1 METIVIVIVSV
12 AMGIFL
18 GMGVGGG
25 KLLIPALVLLLG
37 IAQQTAQGTTL
48 AVFLPISLIA
58 IFTHIK
64 EKNISYKPALYLIA
78 GSVVGAF
85 IGAKVAATIDT
96 EILRKIYGGFMLSV
110 GVYELFSKDPKLR
123 LHYRK

>member
-1 METIVIVIVSV
+1 METVTIVIVSV
-12 AMGIFL
+12 AMGILL

-37 IAQQTAQGTTL
+37 VAQQTAQGTTL

-64 EKNISYKPALYLIA
+64 EKNISYKPAIYLII

-85 IGAKVAATIDT
+85 VGAKIAAMIDT
-96 EILRKIYGGFMLSV
+96 EFLRQIYGGFMLLV
-110 GVYELFSKDPKLR
+110 GLYELFSKDPKTR

>member
-1 METIVIVIVSV
+1 MDGILIVIISV
-12 AMGIFL
+12 AMGILL

-37 IAQQTAQGTTL
+37 ITQQTAQGTTL

-64 EKNISYKPALYLIA
+64 EKNISYKLALYLIV

-85 IGAKVAATIDT
+85 IGAKVAATIET
-96 EILRKIYGGFMLSV
+96 EHLRKIYGGFMLLL
-110 GVYELFSKDPKLR
+110 GAYELFSKDPKTR
-123 LHYRK
+123 LQYRK